1 MDLIKS
7 AHEAPSKY
15 FIKPIQEKET
25 LIVPL
30 KKLIPWTI
38 ERESVCG
45 EAAGSSPRTDLDA
58 VTVGVAT
65 DGQHQAIIN
74 QGRH

>member
-38 ERESVCG
+38 KREREN
-45 EAAGSSPRTDLDA
+45 R
-58 VTVGVAT
+58 
-65 DGQHQAIIN
+65 HQVKPYA
-74 QGRH
+74 